1 VVGVKTAVIGCEPVD
16 NVTAAEDAVALVV
29 PVVTATAL
37 PSAVVPSMNCT
48 LPAADGVTVAVNVVA
63 VPAVVGLG
71 GLATTVVVVAVAPPV
86 PAVTW
91 KLSGREVELPNALGV
106 LDVNTAVM
114 ECVSTDRFD
123 VVKVALPPSTATALP
138 SASLPSMNCTEPGAV
153 DGVMVAVK
161 ITDVPD
167 GAGPPGFA
175 AIAVVVAVAPDAFTA

>member
-1 VVGVKTAVIGCEPVD
+1 MIGCEPVD

-71 GLATTVVVVAVAPPV
+71 GLATTVVVVAVAPVPV

-91 KLSGREVELPNALGV
+91 KLSGRDVELPNALGV

-114 ECVSTDRFD
+114 EWVATDRLD
-123 VVKVALPPSTATALP
+123 VVRFAVPPSTVTGDP
-138 SASLPSMNCTEPGAV
+138 SVSPPSMNCTEPGAV
-153 DGVMVAVK
+153 
-161 ITDVPD
+161 
-167 GAGPPGFA
+167 
-175 AIAVVVAVAPDAFTA
+175 